1 MVRDIVEA
9 PCYGDFIVTIR
20 CPLLGTSVKVWAS
33 VRDTIESIKEFM
45 GDRLELFS
53 DEMTVLVSQTYP
65 YPLSDSVLLS
75 RLLVEHRH
83 LTLIVHEG
91 KEICYGV
98 KDENEDEDAWLGQSV
113 PDRYVNLENSKVLD
127 FRYLSDR
134 CIPRIRTWLYQE
146 RNASEIWLLGTHPK
160 LMDILYAIAEHVLGL
175 GSLVLI
181 VIQNPMSPTYT
192 VPYKSHFRNA
202 CNGTVSTLERCGLSY
217 LYQHLLLDQYRASAE
232 EVEIWVDGG
241 LLPGVAEGFR
251 FLPEVD

>member
-1 MVRDIVEA
+1 MVQDIVEA

-33 VRDTIESIKEFM
+33 VRDTILSIKEFM

-53 DEMTVLVSQTYP
+53 DEMTVLVSQTCP

-98 KDENEDEDAWLGQSV
+98 KDEDEDEDAWLGQSV
-113 PDRYVNLENSKVLD
+113 PDRYVSLDNSKVLD

-134 CIPRIRTWLYQE
+134 CIPRIRAWLYKE
-146 RNASEIWLLGTHPK
+146 RDASEIWLLGTHPK

-192 VPYKSHFRNA
+192 VPYKSHARNA

-251 FLPEVD
+251 FLP